1 MGETGCYEERGLGRE
16 LEMSL
21 QFRLGCQQAI
31 KILSSLVHY
40 LFTVYTLPIS
50 KTDWRRLSIKATNV
64 SELFYEVITQIKKKS
79 NKETYSSKSKLWN
92 SLKPGKGC
100 ELHSHSGAKSKLY
113 CYQNLRVSVSILLK
127 GVVGLRPPCNHHKVI
142 AKFRCLC

>member
-50 KTDWRRLSIKATNV
+50 KTDWRWLSIKATNV
-64 SELFYEVITQIKKKS
+64 SELFYEVITQIKKKAT
-79 NKETYSSKSKLWN
+79 KKLT
-92 SLKPGKGC
+92 
-100 ELHSHSGAKSKLY
+100 AA
-113 CYQNLRVSVSILLK
+113 NLSCGI
-127 GVVGLRPPCNHHKVI
+127 H
-142 AKFRCLC
+142 